1 MKCHFFHRQGLG
13 FLLSVILMCSI
24 VIPKQVVAQTT
35 AGNSVFNFL
44 ELPYSAKA
52 TALGGIN
59 ISSMGRDLGL
69 AMFNPSLLDKS
80 MQHQLHL
87 SIKPF
92 YAGIQQYDVS
102 SMYFIEQKK
111 LSIGWGVHYLNY
123 GEIAMTDFAGNQ
135 MGTMRP
141 NDYAIQI
148 SAAGSYIPN
157 FNIGTNLKYIH
168 SNYGIYKSSGLALD
182 VGLTYLSPN
191 KLSQASVVVKNMGTQ
206 LSSSG
211 TRQELPFNLIL
222 GWSKKLEGAPI
233 QFSITADRLSLWNN
247 LYYDSSYSNAQGEAA
262 PGRMQNLFNHL
273 TLASEFYIGDQV
285 DIDLG
290 YSFNR
295 RYDLNVQNQPNGLN
309 GFSAGFGLRLERTHM
324 QYGSSFFQRN
334 AYHHFSITYQLKK

>member
-1 MKCHFFHRQGLG
+1 MKHLFFRRQGLG
-13 FLLSVILMCSI
+13 FFLSI
-24 VIPKQVVAQTT
+24 VLMFSILIPKAGISQTT

-69 AMFNPSLLDKS
+69 AMYNPSLLDKS
-80 MQHQLHL
+80 MQNQLHL

-102 SMYFIEQKK
+102 SMYYLERKK
-111 LSIGWGVHYLNY
+111 LALGWGIHYLNY
-123 GEIAMTDFAGNQ
+123 GEIAMTDYTGNQ
-135 MGTMRP
+135 LGYMHP

-157 FNIGTNLKYIH
+157 FKIGANLKYIH
-168 SNYGIYKSSGLALD
+168 SNYGIYQSSGLALD
-182 VGLTYLSPN
+182 LGLTYLAPSM
-191 KLSQASVVVKNMGTQ
+191 LSQASIVVKNIGTQ

-222 GWSKKLEGAPI
+222 GWSKKLEVAPI
-233 QFSITADRLSLWNN
+233 QFSITADRLSIWNN
-247 LYYDSSYSNAQGEAA
+247 LYYDSTYSNAQGEAA
-262 PGRMQNLFNHL
+262 PSKFQNLFNHL

-285 DIDLG
+285 DINVG

-295 RYDLNVQNQPNGLN
+295 RYDLNVQNQANGLN
-309 GFSAGFGLRLERTHM
+309 GFSTGLGLRLERTHL
-324 QYGSSFFQRN
+324 QYGTSFFQRN
-334 AYHHFSITYQLKK
+334 SYHHFSITYQLKK